1 MFKMKKKSHMALIY
15 NDYVFRVLISKGEKL
30 EQPIISEIALPRNS
44 VQEGTIIDEMIL
56 FELIKANVQNWGG
69 KKQNVRFLV
78 PDTSVLLKS
87 FEHPPDVNG
96 NDLKEFVQMELGRS
110 IHLPFQEPLIDV
122 YDSVEGDGKATLF
135 AAPPDEVG
143 KMIGL
148 LLDNHLQ
155 PQVADIRSL
164 CNLRLLE
171 HIEFIDSNRTYLV
184 TDWSI
189 NELSICI
196 YSGGEVEF
204 LRFQTI
210 ETAAENWK
218 QEVLVN
224 NEIQFTYT
232 GDLGSFRTAAT
243 DQVLEIDRMMNF
255 FKFSLH
261 KGEKE
266 VNEIVVM
273 GDHPLLPTI
282 ETLLRDNL
290 PTAVRIVDDTVVE
303 KYFPNCKAKHAT
315 LLGLALKEVNE

>member
-15 NDYVFRVLISKGEKL
+15 NDYVVRVLISKEEKL
-30 EQPIISEIALPRNS
+30 EHPIINEIALPRNI
-44 VQEGTIIDEMIL
+44 VQEGTIVDEMAM

-110 IHLPFQEPLIDV
+110 IHLPFQEPLIGV
-122 YDSVEGDGKATLF
+122 YDSVEGDGKAMLF

-155 PQVADIRSL
+155 PQVADICSL

-210 ETAAENWK
+210 ETATENWK
-218 QEVLVN
+218 QEVLGN

-232 GDLGSFRTAAT
+232 GDLGNFRTAAT